1 MSWADIGVNAF
12 VGDVRGS
19 TQQIERAGA
28 AALLQWRYGLWN
40 GNVKA
45 EYVREDD
52 IVNARSREKTAIF
65 VTVTRKLWQ

>member
-1 MSWADIGVNAF
+1 MPSWEMCAEA
-12 VGDVRGS
+12 RS
-19 TQQIERAGA
+19 RSKRAGA

-52 IVNARSREKTAIF
+52 IFNARSREKTAIF